1 MQNYYFFICWGIY
14 VSNFYEGY
22 MSSLST
28 IYHYVSLALH
38 KETVNRFRFQLQLSR
53 KEYPLWHLKEFHHHL
68 NYDLT
73 YTIYWN
79 LQSKIDFEEKS
90 LQLLFQMV
98 SEIIGPPGIKTSWR
112 RRSDVSL
119 YVPVTSQVR
128 LKWNTQRRLDGTSP
142 RRLSG
147 ASLRKH
153 HQSVNWEILKF
164 VIF

>member
-22 MSSLST
+22 MNSLST

-38 KETVNRFRFQLQLSR
+38 KETVYRFRFQLQLSR

-119 YVPVTSQVR
+119 YVPATSKVR

-147 ASLRKH
+147 ASPRRLIGT
-153 HQSVNWEILKF
+153 S
-164 VIF
+164 